1 MKLFED
7 LIFKT
12 TEQGRN
18 YAETM
23 NTGEI
28 VAVECK
34 DCGSLKSVDQFA
46 KGNSRGLQY
55 YPYCKECAKRRREEY
70 LQKKEAEATEII
82 ETIDTAEPAKK
93 VLELTA
99 QQREIFEA
107 FKKRGRDYAYVA
119 QFARDAVTVLEYV
132 IDNEG
137 VLGGA

>member
-1 MKLFED
+1 MQFED
-7 LIFKT
+7 FIFRT

-23 NTGEI
+23 YSHE
-28 VAVECK
+28 VVVVECK

-46 KGNSRGLQY
+46 KGNSRGLPY
-55 YPYCKECAKRRREEY
+55 YPYCKECAKKRREEY
-70 LQKKEAEATEII
+70 IKKKEAEVTEA
-82 ETIDTAEPAKK
+82 IDTKETPKK
-93 VLELTA
+93 VTELTA

-137 VLGGA
+137 VLKGEL

>member
-7 LIFKT
+7 FIFRT

-23 NTGEI
+23 HSHEV

-46 KGNSRGLQY
+46 KGNSRGLPY
-55 YPYCKECAKRRREEY
+55 YPYCKECAKKRREEY
-70 LQKKEAEATEII
+70 IKKKEAEAI
-82 ETIDTAEPAKK
+82 ETIETVEPAKK

-137 VLGGA
+137 VLKGAE